1 MAPKI
6 MQILPLRTRP
16 RSTLPSPKEEHF
28 KQRTPKKG
36 RDIGNDIFCKF
47 CKLTLT

>member
-6 MQILPLRTRP
+6 MQ
-16 RSTLPSPKEEHF
+16 TLPPRTMPHSTSQSPREEHF

-47 CKLTLT
+47 CKLVLT